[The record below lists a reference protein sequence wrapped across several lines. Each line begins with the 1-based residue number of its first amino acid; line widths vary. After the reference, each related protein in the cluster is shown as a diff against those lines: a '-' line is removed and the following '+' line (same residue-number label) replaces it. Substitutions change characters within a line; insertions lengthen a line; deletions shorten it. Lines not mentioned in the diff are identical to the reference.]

1 MMMGNEVSMSVKE
14 EERVFEMRIKNEMR
28 MKNEIRQM
36 IGLWKARKKKLGEE
50 GSRDCHV

>member
-1 MMMGNEVSMSVKE
+1 MMGNEVSMSVKE
-14 EERVFEMRIKNEMR
+14 EERVFEMR